1 MKAMKRF
8 VLAAVL
14 AVAVLPLSAQGPRF
28 DAFYT
33 FGDSLADSGNVFLA
47 TQQLGFN
54 PAIPPAKT
62 YFPGRFSNGPNAFD
76 YLWSALTAGTGVL
89 QPIVA
94 APQLDG
100 TDAVSLAFGGSGTGF
115 VNNSPGDF
123 PVIGLKGQVALFA
136 GALAGHRPS
145 SHALYGII
153 SGANDY
159 IQRDPLSP
167 EEVVANIGQ
176 SIQLLY
182 FLRARNIIVVNLP
195 DLGKIP
201 IAFSGLPFVPPSDVL
216 TELSADHNKLLSKTL
231 KQLGKTLPG
240 LNIIAVDLN
249 TVFQGLSTLPFPIE
263 PIVPALSAKR
273 GPAAAVCLFTNPA
286 SCPDATEFFSL
297 NPNFVAA
304 FAELPYV
311 FWDAEHPTTAVHGA
325 LAAYLLTRVPH

>member
-1 MKAMKRF
+1 MKRF

-54 PAIPPAKT
+54 PAIPPAQT
-62 YFPGRFSNGPNAFD
+62 YFHGRFSNGPNVFD
-76 YLWSALTAGTGVL
+76 YLWSALTAGTGIL

-100 TDAVSLAFGGSGTGF
+100 TDAVSFAFGGSGTGF
-115 VNNSPGDF
+115 VNNSPGGF

-159 IQRDPLSP
+159 IQQDPLSP

-195 DLGKIP
+195 DLGTTP
-201 IAFSGLPFVPPSDVL
+201 IAFSGLPVVPPSDVL

-231 KQLGKTLPG
+231 KQLGKTFPG
-240 LNIIAVDLN
+240 LNLIEIDVNAILGSVPPGVDPITPALAAY
-249 TVFQGLSTLPFPIE
+249 FQPGASLCLFVNPGGCPDASGLFNHTLPF
-263 PIVPALSAKR
+263 
-273 GPAAAVCLFTNPA
+273 
-286 SCPDATEFFSL
+286 
-297 NPNFVAA
+297 
-304 FAELPYV
+304 V

-325 LAAYLLTRVPH
+325 LAAYIQTKVPH